1 MEEIMKNYLLLIVIT
16 FFSAHIILGCGS
28 NYYYSGDD
36 LQVIHEKTF
45 PIEWGKDLRVKTS
58 GGDVTVTSWDK
69 SEVYIKVLG
78 NDKARDEID
87 YEFSNTDSYVE
98 LITES
103 KSSFGN
109 WFGGISLR
117 IEVKVPEKFNAK
129 IHTSGGDLKLG
140 GIEGDHQLTTS
151 GGDIVCKKFG
161 GTLDLST
168 SGGDITLVGSE
179 SKISASTSGGDIKLD
194 YEGENLGIDLSTSGG
209 DILVKLPSS
218 FDAAMELSTSG
229 GDVSCNLT
237 LNNASK
243 LSEHKIVADLNN
255 GGNEFSAHTSG
266 GDIDVVKK

>member
-1 MEEIMKNYLLLIVIT
+1 MKNYLLIIVIT
-16 FFSAHIILGCGS
+16 FFSAQIILGCGG
-28 NYYYSGDD
+28 NYYYTDDD

-45 PIEWGKDLRVKTS
+45 PIEPGKDLRVKTS
-58 GGDVTVTSWDK
+58 GGDVTVTSWNK

-78 NDKARDEID
+78 NDNARDDID
-87 YEFSNTDSYVE
+87 YNFSNTDSYVE

-103 KSSFGN
+103 KSSFGK
-109 WFGGISLR
+109 WFGGISLK
-117 IEVKVPEKFNAK
+117 IEVIVPEKFNAK

-140 GIEGDHQLTTS
+140 GIAGDHQLSTS

-161 GTLDLST
+161 GILDLST
-168 SGGDITLVGSE
+168 SGGDITLMGGGA
-179 SKISASTSGGDIKLD
+179 KISASTSGGDIKLD
-194 YEGENLGIDLSTSGG
+194 YEGENIGIDLSTSGG

-255 GGNEFSAHTSG
+255 GGNEFYAHTSG
-266 GDIDVVKK
+266 GDIDVLKK

>member
-1 MEEIMKNYLLLIVIT
+1 MKNSLLLIVLTLIST
-16 FFSAHIILGCGS
+16 HIIFGCGS
-28 NYYYSGDD
+28 NHYYGGDD

-58 GGDVTVTSWDK
+58 GGDVTVTSWNK

-78 NDKARDEID
+78 NDKARDEIE
-87 YEFSNTDSYVE
+87 YEFNNTDSYVE

-103 KSSFGN
+103 KSSLGN
-109 WFGGISLR
+109 WFGGISLK
-117 IEVKVPEKFNAK
+117 IEVKVPQKFNAK

-140 GIEGDHQLTTS
+140 GIEGDHQLSTS

-179 SKISASTSGGDIKLD
+179 AKISASTSGGDIKLD

-218 FDAAMELSTSG
+218 FNAAMELSTSG

-266 GDIDVVKK
+266 GDIDVMKK

>member
-1 MEEIMKNYLLLIVIT
+1 MKYYLVLILIT
-16 FFSAHIILGCGS
+16 LFSGQILTGCGS
-28 NYYYSGDD
+28 NYYSGGDD

-45 PIEWGKDLRVKTS
+45 PIEWGNDVRVKTS
-58 GGDVTVTSWDK
+58 GGDVTVTSWNK

-109 WFGGISLR
+109 WFGGVSLK

-129 IHTSGGDLKLG
+129 VHTSGGDLKLG
-140 GIEGDHQLTTS
+140 GVDGDHQLSTS

-161 GTLDLST
+161 GDLDLST
-168 SGGDITLVGSE
+168 SGGDITLVGGG
-179 SKISASTSGGDIKLD
+179 SKIRASTSGGDIKLD
-194 YEGENLGIDLSTSGG
+194 YEGENFGIDLSTSGG

-218 FDAAMELSTSG
+218 FDASMELSTSG

-243 LSEHKIVADLNN
+243 LSEHKIVADLNK
-255 GGNEFSAHTSG
+255 GGNEFYAHTSG
-266 GDIDVVKK
+266 GDIDVIKK

>member
-1 MEEIMKNYLLLIVIT
+1 MKNYLFLVVIT
-16 FFSAHIILGCGS
+16 LFSAHIILGCGS
-28 NYYYSGDD
+28 NYHYSDDD

-45 PIEWGKDLRVKTS
+45 PIKPGNDLRVKTS

-78 NDKARDEID
+78 NDKARDDID
-87 YEFSNTDSYVE
+87 YKFYNTDSYVE

-140 GIEGDHQLTTS
+140 GVDGDHQLSTS
-151 GGDIVCKKFG
+151 GGDITCKKFSG
-161 GTLDLST
+161 NLDLST
-168 SGGDITLVGSE
+168 SGGDITMMDGLA
-179 SKISASTSGGDIKLD
+179 KISASTSGGDIKLD
-194 YEGENLGIDLSTSGG
+194 YAGENLGIDLSTSGG
-209 DILVKLPSS
+209 DILVKLPSN
-218 FDAAMELSTSG
+218 FDASMELSTSG
-229 GDVSCNLT
+229 GDVSCNLNM
-237 LNNASK
+237 NNTSK

-255 GGNEFSAHTSG
+255 GGKEFYAHTSG
-266 GDIDVVKK
+266 GDIDVMKK

>member
-1 MEEIMKNYLLLIVIT
+1 MKYYLVLILIT
-16 FFSAHIILGCGS
+16 LFSGQILTGCGS
-28 NYYYSGDD
+28 NYYSGGDD

-45 PIEWGKDLRVKTS
+45 PIEWGKDVRVKTS
-58 GGDVTVTSWDK
+58 GGDVTVTSWNK

-109 WFGGISLR
+109 WFGGVSLK

-129 IHTSGGDLKLG
+129 VHTSGGDLKLG
-140 GIEGDHQLTTS
+140 GVDGDHQLSTS

-161 GTLDLST
+161 GALDLST
-168 SGGDITLVGSE
+168 SGGDITLVGGG
-179 SKISASTSGGDIKLD
+179 SKIRASTSGGDIKLD
-194 YEGENLGIDLSTSGG
+194 YEGENFGIDLSTSGG

-218 FDAAMELSTSG
+218 FDASMELSTSG

-243 LSEHKIVADLNN
+243 FSEHKIVADLNN
-255 GGNEFSAHTSG
+255 GGNEFYAHTSG
-266 GDIDVVKK
+266 GDIDVIKK